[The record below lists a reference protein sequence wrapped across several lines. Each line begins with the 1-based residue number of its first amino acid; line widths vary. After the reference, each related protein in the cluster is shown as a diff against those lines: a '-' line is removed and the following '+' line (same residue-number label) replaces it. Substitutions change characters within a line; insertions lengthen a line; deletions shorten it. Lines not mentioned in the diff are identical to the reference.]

1 MVYSGIFIKG
11 VPTCERHSVEKDTHP
26 VHPHL
31 IVKRV
36 YPDFNKASVLIQDL
50 ENNTLFSG
58 TYLYRPNNKGVPPTL
73 GVGADLVDKGKLF
86 LTWAIKKEKELCIK
100 RMF

>member
-1 MVYSGIFIKG
+1 MVVVNNSVLNEYSVVNSVIFIKG

-36 YPDFNKASVLIQDL
+36 YPDFNKASK
-50 ENNTLFSG
+50 S
-58 TYLYRPNNKGVPPTL
+58 
-73 GVGADLVDKGKLF
+73 
-86 LTWAIKKEKELCIK
+86 
-100 RMF
+100 